1 MTKGATLKV
10 APFLVFFFFL
20 KPVSSDLEKVTELA
34 KESMIPLYY
43 HCPGIKQANTECLK
57 VVISSL

>member
-1 MTKGATLKV
+1 MTLKV
-10 APFLVFFFFL
+10 ALFLVL
-20 KPVSSDLEKVTELA
+20 KKSASSDLEKVTELA

-43 HCPGIKQANTECLK
+43 HCPGIEQANTECLK

>member
-10 APFLVFFFFL
+10 APFLFFFL
-20 KPVSSDLEKVTELA
+20 KPVGSDLEKVTELA
-34 KESMIPLYY
+34 KESMILLYY
-43 HCPGIKQANTECLK
+43 HCPGIKQANIECLK